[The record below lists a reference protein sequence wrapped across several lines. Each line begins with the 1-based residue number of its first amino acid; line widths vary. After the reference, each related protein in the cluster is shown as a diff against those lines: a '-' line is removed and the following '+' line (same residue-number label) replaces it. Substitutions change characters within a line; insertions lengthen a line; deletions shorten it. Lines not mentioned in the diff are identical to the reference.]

1 MFPPNPSRCIS
12 VWLTTVAAASL
23 LLSACTSTPG
33 KRGAITDESATMA
46 GGRPL
51 VTQRSDAD
59 ERTLAY
65 VWQQQG
71 QFVRIEAAEPGAKPH
86 RHPFSISKKQIKD
99 ALQQVRVDTAEGAPL
114 LSDEAVDK
122 LAGPLAQAMGQA
134 TTDQEVSFAVAYRPP
149 GFGRFMSRRVT
160 TGRLFRDTDGMH
172 LIVGL
177 LQTPFEDK
185 MLATGQRIAFVP
197 GSRLRRNQEGW
208 SLLTDELVTHPVA
221 DRDDWV
227 RIDPMVWSGA
237 PLNGEIESAPQQ
249 PTPPQADQADRY
261 RSLEERLAVLK
272 KLRDKGLI
280 SEEAYQQKSRQ
291 ILQDL

>member
-1 MFPPNPSRCIS
+1 M
-12 VWLTTVAAASL
+12 ASL
-23 LLSACTSTPG
+23 LLSACVSTPG
-33 KRGAITDESATMA
+33 KRGPVIGESATMA

-51 VTQRSDAD
+51 VIQRSSAD

-86 RHPFSISKKQIKD
+86 RHPLNISKEQIKD
-99 ALQQVRVDTAEGAPL
+99 ALRRVRVDTAEGAPF
-114 LSDEAVDK
+114 LSDEAVEKIAD
-122 LAGPLAQAMGQA
+122 PLAQAMGQA
-134 TTDQEVSFAVAYRPP
+134 TADQEVSFAIAYRPP

-160 TGRLFRDTDGMH
+160 TGRLFRDADGMH

-197 GSRLRRNQEGW
+197 GSRLHRNQEGW

-221 DRDDWV
+221 GRDDWV
-227 RIDPMVWSGA
+227 RIDPTAWSGA
-237 PLNGEIESAPQQ
+237 ALTGGVERASQQ
-249 PTPPQADQADRY
+249 PTPPQTDQADRY
-261 RSLEERLAVLK
+261 RSLEERLEVLK

-280 SEEAYQQKSRQ
+280 SEEAYQQKSRE